1 MAAKTV
7 LAAGGTNGR
16 VSVKVSSREAEIGLQ
31 QVSELISNP
40 DVDVIGMLPGDLQQT
55 TIYSTAITRSAKEV
69 QGAKA
74 MIEALTAPAAVA
86 VFKSKGLDPL

>member
-1 MAAKTV
+1 
-7 LAAGGTNGR
+7 
-16 VSVKVSSREAEIGLQ
+16 
-31 QVSELISNP
+31 
-40 DVDVIGMLPGDLQQT
+40 MLPGDLQQT

-86 VFKSKGLDPL
+86 VYKSKGLDP